1 MTFCTW
7 LYIYIYTYIYI
18 YVYLYIYVCIYI
30 FYKQRSWWLF
40 IPADA
45 TAKEDVAA
53 TAGRWA
59 AVAASTY
66 AYLGLDRSTSIQS
79 QICIPRYAYLL
90 HIDCISTAYRLLSS
104 PRYVYIYIHIY
115 IYICTVDINT
125 YVQSICSRY
134 AVDINTY
141 VCIHIDFYPVPDMYT
156 YMYICIYIYCISTA
170 YRRLSSPSAKVSN
183 NQLATKLTCK
193 ITTQVTFEKS
203 YLQK

>member
-1 MTFCTW
+1 MHIWDWIEVLLSSPRYAYLDMHIDCISTAY
-7 LYIYIYTYIYI
+7 LRLSSPRYVYI
-18 YVYLYIYVCIYI
+18 YVHMYLYRLHIDCI
-30 FYKQRSWWLF
+30 
-40 IPADA
+40 
-45 TAKEDVAA
+45 
-53 TAGRWA
+53 
-59 AVAASTY
+59 STT
-66 AYLGLDRSTSIQS
+66 YLGLDRSTSIQS

-170 YRRLSSPSAKVSN
+170 HRRLSSPSAKVSN